1 VIVHQRLAVA
11 VVILALAGTLWA
23 AANTLRGAASPGLRA
38 YLVLT
43 EGIVVVQALVGVGLL
58 IAGRRPHESLHYI
71 YGPAVLL
78 ALPVAFVLR
87 GREGSRG
94 EPAALLGGSLGLLL
108 LAIRAIATG
117 SS

>member
-1 VIVHQRLAVA
+1 VIVHQRLAAA
-11 VVILALAGTLWA
+11 VVVLALAGTLWA
-23 AANTLRGAASPGLRA
+23 AAGTLRGAASPGLRA
-38 YLVLT
+38 YLLLT

-58 IAGRRPHESLHYI
+58 LAGRRPHESLHYV

-78 ALPVAFVLR
+78 ALPAAFAFR
-87 GREGSRG
+87 GREGSRQ
-94 EPAALLGGSLGLLL
+94 EAATLLGGSLGLLL